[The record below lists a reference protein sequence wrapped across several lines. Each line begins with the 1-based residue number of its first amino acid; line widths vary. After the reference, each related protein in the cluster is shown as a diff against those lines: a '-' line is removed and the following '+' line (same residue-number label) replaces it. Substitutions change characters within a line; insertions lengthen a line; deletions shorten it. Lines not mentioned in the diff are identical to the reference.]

1 MRVKVQGGSE
11 VDLTQN
17 NFLAAGGEGQIYV
30 IGDTT
35 YKVYTDPANMIPVG
49 KITELGE
56 IRSPYVIKPE
66 RVLLGSRNMPVGFTS
81 KFVHN
86 EGALCQLFTRAF
98 RDRNGVTSGHVGEL
112 VKKLQSIVSGV
123 HQAKCLVV
131 DLNELNFLLGSKF
144 QDIYAI
150 DVASYQT
157 PHYQATALM
166 ESVRDRHMKPGQ
178 FNEGTDWFAFAILS
192 FQMFVGIHP
201 YKGRH
206 PVIQGLDERMKQNIS
221 VLHKDVGIP
230 KTCYPIASIPKNYL
244 DWYGLVLEK
253 GQRTAPPSDIVVIA
267 VPVKMTRT
275 IGSAALEIHEIGS
288 FDDDIGDVWEHLGSI
303 VVTTHNSVYVDGRR
317 TGDHSKGVIT
327 GVGFTGSNKPVT
339 ASTFNGFTLEDQVS
353 HETIGS
359 VLTPSEIMSYNGTI
373 YARAGDKILA
383 LTLTEI
389 GSQNKVLA
397 GPVVA
402 ANVLEHATRLYQG
415 TAIQSLL
422 GACYVSVFPVAGTHH
437 QIRIPEL
444 DGVRIQDARYDNKV
458 LMVIGFKK
466 GVYNRWVFRFDN
478 EFQSYDTRVIPDIQP
493 SSLNFVT
500 LDSGICVSMTEDE
513 TLELF
518 SNVKG
523 ANKSRVV
530 TDPVLSGEMRLH
542 KNGGKVLFT
551 KEDKLYSLSLK

>member
-11 VDLTQN
+11 VDLTQK

-35 YKVYTDPANMIPVG
+35 YKVYADPTQMIPVG

-66 RVLLGSRNMPVGFTS
+66 RVLLGSKNMPIGFTS

-98 RDRNGVTSGHVGEL
+98 RDRNGVTPGHVGEL
-112 VKKLQSIVSGV
+112 VKKLQGIVSGV
-123 HQAKCLVV
+123 HQARCLVV
-131 DLNELNFLLGSKF
+131 DLNEMNFLLGSKL

-157 PHYQATALM
+157 PHYRATALM
-166 ESVRDRHMKPGQ
+166 ESIRDRHMKSGE

-206 PVIQGLDERMKQNIS
+206 STIKGLDERMIQNIS

-230 KTCYPIASIPKNYL
+230 QTCYSIGSIPKNYL
-244 DWYGLVLEK
+244 EWYGSVFEK
-253 GQRTAPPSDIVVIA
+253 GQRTSPPSGIVVVA
-267 VPVKMTRT
+267 VSVRMTRT
-275 IGSAALEIHEIGS
+275 MGSASLEIQEIGS
-288 FDDDIGDVWEHLGSI
+288 FDEAIADVWEHLGSV
-303 VVTTHNSVYVDGRR
+303 VVTTHRSVYLDNRR
-317 TGDHSKGVIT
+317 TGDGTKGMIA
-327 GVGFTGSNKPVT
+327 GVGFTRSNKPVT
-339 ASTFNGFTLEDQVS
+339 AKFFNGFDLEDQVA
-353 HETIGS
+353 HEQVSS
-359 VLTPSEIMSYNGTI
+359 VLNPSEVMSYNGTL
-373 YARAGDKILA
+373 YVRTGDKILA
-383 LTLTEI
+383 VTLTEV

-402 ANVLEHATRLYQG
+402 ANVLEHATRLYPG

-422 GACYVSVFPVAGTHH
+422 GACYVSLFPVVGTHH
-437 QIRIPEL
+437 QIRITEL
-444 DGVRIQDARYDNKV
+444 DGVRIQDAKYDNKV
-458 LMVIGFKK
+458 LMVVGFKK
-466 GVYNRWVFRFDN
+466 GMYNRWVFRFDD
-478 EFQSYDTRVIPDIQP
+478 EFHTYDTRVIPDIKP
-493 SSLNFVT
+493 EGLNFVT

-518 SNVKG
+518 PNTKG
-523 ANKSRVV
+523 VNKSRVV
-530 TDPVLSGEMRLH
+530 TDPTLSGEMRLY
-542 KNGGKVLFT
+542 KKGGKVVFAR
-551 KEDKLYSLSLK
+551 ENKLYSLSLK

>member
-11 VDLTQN
+11 VDLTQK

-35 YKVYTDPANMIPVG
+35 YKVYADPTQMIPVG

-66 RVLLGSRNMPVGFTS
+66 HVLLGSKNMPVGFTS

-98 RDRNGVTSGHVGEL
+98 RDRNGVTPGHVGEL
-112 VKKLQSIVSGV
+112 VKKLQGIVSGV

-131 DLNELNFLLGSKF
+131 DLNEMNFLLGSKL

-157 PHYQATALM
+157 PHYRATALM
-166 ESVRDRHMKPGQ
+166 ESVRDRHMKPGE

-206 PVIQGLDERMKQNIS
+206 PTIKGLDERMIQNIS

-230 KTCYPIASIPKNYL
+230 QTCYPIGSIPKNYL

-253 GQRTAPPSDIVVIA
+253 GQRATPPSDIVVVA
-267 VPVKMTRT
+267 VPVKMART

-288 FDDDIGDVWEHLGSI
+288 FDDDIGDVWEHLGLLL
-303 VVTTHNSVYVDGRR
+303 VTTHKSVYVDGRR
-317 TGDHSKGVIT
+317 TGDGSKGLIK
-327 GVGFTGSNKPVT
+327 GVGFTRSNKPVT
-339 ASTFNGFTLEDQVS
+339 ACFFNGFNLEDQVA
-353 HETIGS
+353 HEDVAS
-359 VLTPSEIMSYNGTI
+359 VLNPSEVMSYNGTL
-373 YARAGDKILA
+373 YARTGDKILA
-383 LTLTEI
+383 LTLTEV

-402 ANVLEHATRLYQG
+402 ANVLEHATHLYPG

-444 DGVRIQDARYDNKV
+444 DGVRIQDAKYDNKV
-458 LMVIGFKK
+458 LMVVGFKK
-466 GVYNRWVFRFDN
+466 GVYNRWIFRFDD
-478 EFQSYDTRVIPDIQP
+478 EFQAYDNRMIPDIKP
-493 SSLNFVT
+493 ESLNFVT
-500 LDSGICVSMTEDE
+500 LDTGLCVSMTEDE

-518 SNVKG
+518 PNTKG
-523 ANKSRVV
+523 VNKSRVV
-530 TDPVLSGEMRLH
+530 TDPALSGEMRLY
-542 KNGGKVLFT
+542 KKGGKVVFA
-551 KEDKLYSLSLK
+551 KENKLYSLSLK